1 MFKKPDPF
9 QVSSRPNRRWVIIL
23 GVVGMVVT
31 AGTAIYSINQVS
43 KPQVESS
50 PSPNSSPTSAVNAIT
65 ALGRLQPQGEVIS
78 LAAPSSVQGARITQ
92 IMVAEG
98 DEVRQGQVI
107 AVMDNRQRLEAALA
121 QAEAGVRVAEANLN
135 KTTAGQIGT
144 IPAQQSEVGR
154 LQVQLAGE
162 QNTNQATLA
171 RLEAELQG
179 QIGSQAATVSR
190 TEAEFRTADADLQRF
205 QQLAQA
211 GAISASELDSRRLT
225 RDSAQERLKEAQAN
239 QTRTVEAQRQQINE
253 ARATAQKN
261 VDSLQE
267 QVNQARANLD
277 RVNEVR
283 PTDIAAARAQVEQAI
298 ANVAQ
303 AKAELDL
310 AFVRAPAA
318 GKILKI
324 NSRAGEALET
334 GKGIV
339 ELGQTNQMIV
349 IAEVYES
356 DIGKV
361 KVGQR
366 VDILS
371 EGNSFSGE
379 LKGNVSQVGLKIG
392 RKDVL
397 STDPAAAVDVRVVE
411 VKILIDTAD
420 SKKVA
425 GLTNS
430 NVIVKI
436 NI

>member
-1 MFKKPDPF
+1 MFKKSNF
-9 QVSSRPNRRWVIIL
+9 FSSASRPNRHWVIIL
-23 GVVGMVVT
+23 GVVGMVIT
-31 AGTAIYSINQVS
+31 AGTAIYSVNQAG
-43 KPQVESS
+43 KPQAEANPSS
-50 PSPNSSPTSAVNAIT
+50 GATPIAPTAVS
-65 ALGRLQPQGEVIS
+65 ALGRLEPQGELIS
-78 LAAPSSVQGARITQ
+78 LAAPSTVQGARVAQ

-98 DEVRQGQVI
+98 DEIRQGQVL
-107 AVMDNRQRLEAALA
+107 AVLDSRPRLEAALA

-135 KTTAGQIGT
+135 KTTAEQTGT

-154 LQVQLAGE
+154 LEVQLVGE
-162 QNTNQATLA
+162 RNTNQATLA
-171 RLEAELQG
+171 KLEAELQG
-179 QIGSQAATVSR
+179 QIGSQAATVAR
-190 TEAEFRTADADLQRF
+190 AAAEFRTAEADFQRF

-225 RDSAQERLKEAQAN
+225 RDSAQERLNEARAN
-239 QTRTVEAQRQQINE
+239 QNRTVESQRQQINE

-277 RVNEVR
+277 RVTEVR
-283 PTDIAAARAQVEQAI
+283 PTDIQSAKAEVERSI
-298 ANVAQ
+298 ASVTQ

-310 AFVRAPAA
+310 AFVRAPTA
-318 GKILKI
+318 GQVLKI
-324 NSRAGEALET
+324 NTRAGETIEA

-339 ELGQTNQMIV
+339 ELGQTSQMMV

-356 DIGKV
+356 DIGKI

-379 LKGNVSQVGLKIG
+379 LKGSVAQVGLKIG

-397 STDPAAAVDVRVVE
+397 STDPAAAVDARVVE
-411 VKILIDTAD
+411 VKVRLDVAD
-420 SKKVA
+420 SKKVS

-436 NI
+436 FI

>member
-1 MFKKPDPF
+1 
-9 QVSSRPNRRWVIIL
+9 
-23 GVVGMVVT
+23 
-31 AGTAIYSINQVS
+31 
-43 KPQVESS
+43 VE
-50 PSPNSSPTSAVNAIT
+50 T
-65 ALGRLQPQGEVIS
+65 
-78 LAAPSSVQGARITQ
+78 
-92 IMVAEG
+92 
-98 DEVRQGQVI
+98 
-107 AVMDNRQRLEAALA
+107 
-121 QAEAGVRVAEANLN
+121 
-135 KTTAGQIGT
+135 
-144 IPAQQSEVGR
+144 
-154 LQVQLAGE
+154 
-162 QNTNQATLA
+162 
-171 RLEAELQG
+171 
-179 QIGSQAATVSR
+179 
-190 TEAEFRTADADLQRF
+190 
-205 QQLAQA
+205 
-211 GAISASELDSRRLT
+211 
-225 RDSAQERLKEAQAN
+225 
-239 QTRTVEAQRQQINE
+239 QRQQINE

-267 QVNQARANLD
+267 QINQARANLD

-298 ANVAQ
+298 ATVAQ

-318 GKILKI
+318 GKILKV
-324 NSRAGEALET
+324 NSRAGETLET
-334 GKGIV
+334 GKGIA
-339 ELGQTNQMIV
+339 ELGQTSQMIV

-392 RKDVL
+392 KKDVL

-411 VKILIDTAD
+411 VKIMIDPAD